1 MNNFE
6 KVLKAAEGN
15 IMHEGLFLTDG
26 EKELI
31 KLRAANKISQAE
43 FIKRAEQYHTKNY
56 NSAKEKIKA
65 IVYER
70 EESYIKKEISAE
82 EKAKRRKEIDDAI
95 IISTLDA
102 APPSKENL
110 ELMDQYVEGE
120 IELAKALEITL
131 DKYKK
136 LSRN

>member
-1 MNNFE
+1 
-6 KVLKAAEGN
+6 
-15 IMHEGLFLTDG
+15 
-26 EKELI
+26 
-31 KLRAANKISQAE
+31 LRAANKISQAE